1 VFFTKQAELQ
11 GQFLAHDSLRLLW
24 NSASLNPDSYYF
36 VIEGCGLVDDGFGP
50 SVRLVSSVAEVD
62 ALCKGD
68 AVDFLNVN
76 KVQLIAPPSM
86 TNQSEF
92 SMQLLTEIRIK
103 EGSEGQAHPVYEFVT
118 RSGQI
123 YSSAR
128 A

>member
-1 VFFTKQAELQ
+1 MQ
-11 GQFLAHDSLRLLW
+11 
-24 NSASLNPDSYYF
+24 
-36 VIEGCGLVDDGFGP
+36 
-50 SVRLVSSVAEVD
+50 
-62 ALCKGD
+62 GD

-118 RSGQI
+118 EADRSTQ
-123 YSSAR
+123 A
-128 A
+128 